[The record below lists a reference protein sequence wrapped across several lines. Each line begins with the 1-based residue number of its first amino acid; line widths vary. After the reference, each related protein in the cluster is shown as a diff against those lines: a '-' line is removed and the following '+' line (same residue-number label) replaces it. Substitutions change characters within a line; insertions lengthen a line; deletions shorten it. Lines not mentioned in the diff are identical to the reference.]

1 MKKEESYTEN
11 KRKQTRGNSTED
23 NLKKRKILIDKDMK
37 KERSKENQCITS
49 NNYTTHSKKINKSF
63 IILYQKKK
71 DIEKYTIKITAK
83 SICYNS

>member
-1 MKKEESYTEN
+1 MKKEERYTEN

-37 KERSKENQCITS
+37 KERSKENQCITP

-63 IILYQKKK
+63 IILY
-71 DIEKYTIKITAK
+71 
-83 SICYNS
+83 